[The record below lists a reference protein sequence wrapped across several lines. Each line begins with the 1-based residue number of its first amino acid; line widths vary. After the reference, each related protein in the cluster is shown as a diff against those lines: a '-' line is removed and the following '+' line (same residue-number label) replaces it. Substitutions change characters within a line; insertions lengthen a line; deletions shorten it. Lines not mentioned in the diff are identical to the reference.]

1 MRAII
6 RPHLSVG
13 HFSRVQAVNR
23 VGPWSPVIS
32 VEVVPSETGG
42 DILRVLT
49 ENGVVYLRRP
59 RQRNK
64 KDVVEPRDVLRRAVF
79 AMPPLTT

>member
-42 DILRVLT
+42 DSGAR
-49 ENGVVYLRRP
+49 EAP
-59 RQRNK
+59 H
-64 KDVVEPRDVLRRAVF
+64 RADL
-79 AMPPLTT
+79 AAAPSRAADRGRCLGARYRSRYSDGKR